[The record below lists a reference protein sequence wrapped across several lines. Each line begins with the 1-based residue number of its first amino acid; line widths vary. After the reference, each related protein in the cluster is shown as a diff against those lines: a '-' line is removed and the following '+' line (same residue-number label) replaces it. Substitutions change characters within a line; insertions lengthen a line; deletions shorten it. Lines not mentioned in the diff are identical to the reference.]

1 MLTADKFD
9 AQYNLE
15 TSAPEDYT
23 LEVSLLDEDSSEVE
37 KKTIKVNSPLTI
49 GNTRVYLQANGYS
62 PVVTVRDSKGDV
74 AFQGPVPFLPQDL
87 NLRSIGAIKVPDADP
102 QIGFVGSFVPTYV
115 RDANGGG
122 ALSAF
127 PKALDPRLLLAAWAG
142 DLGLD
147 SGIPQSVY
155 RIDTSKMLQVG
166 LKSLK
171 PGEIFEYPGG
181 SITFEGY
188 LQWVNLNFVADPGKN
203 FALLGGIVAIL
214 GLLASLFTRRRRIW
228 IRVDSQVEVAGL
240 AKNDAPGLDVE
251 MEQFVRILKG
261 EK

>member
-1 MLTADKFD
+1 M
-9 AQYNLE
+9 
-15 TSAPEDYT
+15 
-23 LEVSLLDEDSSEVE
+23 
-37 KKTIKVNSPLTI
+37 
-49 GNTRVYLQANGYS
+49 
-62 PVVTVRDSKGDV
+62 VTVRDSKGDV
-74 AFQGPVPFLPQDL
+74 AFQGPVPFLPQDA

-122 ALSAF
+122 AMSAF
-127 PKALDPRLLLAAWAG
+127 PKALDPRLLLAAWTG

-147 SGIPQSVY
+147 SGVPQSVY

-188 LQWVNLNFVADPGKN
+188 IQWVNLNFVADPGKK

-228 IRVDSQVEVAGL
+228 IRVNSQVEVAGL
-240 AKNDAPGLDVE
+240 AKNAAPGLDIE
-251 MEQFVRILKG
+251 IDEFVRMLKG